1 MTTPHSLLS
10 TPFQKPNPGPLPN
23 LIKTMNPL
31 CLRRFTA
38 LATLATLVCLHSMAY
53 GQSSRTWVSGVGDD
67 ANPGSRTAPCKTFA
81 GAISKTAA
89 AGEISVLDPGG
100 YGAVTITK
108 AITIDGSGTIAGITA
123 SGVNAIIVNA
133 GTNDMVILRHLIING
148 LGTGLAGVR
157 VLSARAVLIE
167 NCAMTGGTTAGVDLQ
182 ASATSTNTTV
192 YVINSRISDFGFTGT
207 GAGILVRPTV
217 PGGKV
222 VVVNSTIQQC
232 AVGID
237 SRGEVT
243 LTSSTVSGNRGA
255 GLTTSAGGLIKTY
268 HDNRIFGNSPDGNP
282 TGSLPL
288 R

>member
-1 MTTPHSLLS
+1 MNSLR
-10 TPFQKPNPGPLPN
+10 
-23 LIKTMNPL
+23 
-31 CLRRFTA
+31 LRRFAALAVFTA
-38 LATLATLVCLHSMAY
+38 LVGLNSVAH
-53 GQSSRTWVSGVGDD
+53 GQASRTWVSGVGDD
-67 ANPGSRTAPCKTFA
+67 VNPGSRTAPCKTFA

-108 AITIDGSGTIAGITA
+108 AITIDGSGTIAGITS

-133 GTNDMVILRHLIING
+133 GTNDIVILRNIIING

-167 NCAMTGGTTAGVDLQ
+167 NCAMTGGTTGGVDLQ
-182 ASATSTNTTV
+182 TSATSTNTTV
-192 YVINSRISDFGFTGT
+192 YMVNSRITDFGFAGT
-207 GAGILVRPTV
+207 GAGILVRPAV
-217 PGGKV
+217 SGGKV
-222 VVVNSTIQQC
+222 VVVNSTILQC

-237 SRGEVT
+237 SRGGEVT
-243 LTSSTVSGNRGA
+243 LSGSTVSGHRGA
-255 GLTTSAGGLIKTY
+255 GLTTSAGGIIKTY